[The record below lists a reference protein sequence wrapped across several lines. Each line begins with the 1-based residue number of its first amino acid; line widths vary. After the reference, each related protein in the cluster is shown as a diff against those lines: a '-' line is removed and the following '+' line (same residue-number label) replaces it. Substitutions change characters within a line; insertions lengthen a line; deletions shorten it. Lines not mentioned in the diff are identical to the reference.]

1 MLARIIYYI
10 ISRHLG
16 KILIDNGVEIIRR
29 VAAHSFLDDIELASN
44 SIVMLGISVKLSGR
58 VESYYYHIFNCVVRH
73 CYINISCILRSN
85 DLAYINQPPSV
96 GSYF

>member
-16 KILIDNGVEIIRR
+16 KILIDNGVEIARR

-73 CYINISCILRSN
+73 CYINTQPMVNPNFGTLINHRV
-85 DLAYINQPPSV
+85 LAVI
-96 GSYF
+96 F

>member
-16 KILIDNGVEIIRR
+16 NILIDNGVEIIRR

-73 CYINISCILRSN
+73 CYINIITLTFE
-85 DLAYINQPPSV
+85 V
-96 GSYF
+96 